1 MKKVSTQKYL
11 DIAEIREDAIIL
23 KNGSLRAVLLASSIN
38 FGLKS
43 EDEQTAIISSYA
55 QFLNTLETPLQIII
69 QSRPF
74 NIKPYILNL
83 EKLEEKQTN
92 ELLKVQ
98 MKDYID
104 FIKELV
110 EMGEI
115 MSKSFYVVVGYNPA
129 GDIRRKFFDRLFEVF
144 KTVGRVT
151 FSKAR
156 FAKHR
161 ERLFREVDKVV
172 SNLNAMGI
180 KTAPL
185 DTQSLIE
192 LFYKTYN
199 PDTSRAQDLAKKE
212 ELRLEE

>member
-1 MKKVSTQKYL
+1 MAKASTQKYI
-11 DIAEIREDAIIL
+11 DIAEIRKDAIIL

-38 FGLKS
+38 FSLKS

-74 NIKPYILNL
+74 NIKPYLLNL

-92 ELLKVQ
+92 ELLKAQ

-115 MSKSFYVVVGYNPA
+115 MSKSFYVVIGYSPA
-129 GDIRRKFFDRLFEVF
+129 GDVRRKFLDRLFEVF
-144 KTVGRVT
+144 ETVGRVT
-151 FSKAR
+151 FSKER

-161 ERLFREVDKVV
+161 ERLFREVEKVAT
-172 SNLNAMGI
+172 NLNSMGI
-180 KTAPL
+180 KTVPL

-199 PDTSRAQDLAKKE
+199 PDTSRQQDLVKKE
-212 ELRLEE
+212 DLRLEE

>member
-1 MKKVSTQKYL
+1 MKKASTQKYL
-11 DIAEIREDAIIL
+11 DIAEIREDTIIL

-38 FGLKS
+38 FSLKS
-43 EDEQTAIISSYA
+43 EDEQTAIISAYA
-55 QFLNTLETPLQIII
+55 QFLSTLETPLQIIV

-74 NIKPYILNL
+74 NIKPYLLNL
-83 EKLEEKQTN
+83 EKLEEKQAN

-98 MKDYID
+98 MRDYID

-115 MSKSFYVVVGYNPA
+115 MSKSFYVIIGYNPA
-129 GDIRRKFFDRLFEVF
+129 GDVTRKFFDRLFEVF

-151 FSKAR
+151 FSKTR

-161 ERLFREVDKVV
+161 ERLFREADKIA
-172 SNLNAMGI
+172 SNLNSMGI
-180 KTAPL
+180 KTVPL

-199 PDTSRAQDLAKKE
+199 PDTSRQQDLVKKE

>member
-1 MKKVSTQKYL
+1 MAKASTQKYI
-11 DIAEIREDAIIL
+11 DIAEIRKDAIIL

-38 FGLKS
+38 FSLKS

-74 NIKPYILNL
+74 NIKPYLLNL

-92 ELLKVQ
+92 ELLKAQ

-115 MSKSFYVVVGYNPA
+115 MSKSFYVVIGYSPA
-129 GDIRRKFFDRLFEVF
+129 GDVRRKFFDRLFEVF

-161 ERLFREVDKVV
+161 ERLFREVEKVAT
-172 SNLNAMGI
+172 NLNSMGI
-180 KTAPL
+180 KTVPL

-199 PDTSRAQDLAKKE
+199 PDTSRQQDLVKKE
-212 ELRLEE
+212 DLRLEE